1 MLVLVLSVIGE
12 FSYLAF
18 GLAVLIIRLLAAIR
32 LTGKANQIRSGSI
45 TKVGSTREGTETAGE
60 MTTTIVIALIA
71 LVGSAFSTIV
81 TVFGAPALQAR
92 HDARRVLDNYREPLL
107 AASYEL
113 QSRLY
118 NILQLKFVESYIS
131 NDTLGKR
138 SPAIESTLYVFAQYF
153 GWREIIR
160 QEVQYLRF
168 SKDRQTREID
178 HLLQTIGEAFL
189 SDKYGPQFMLWR
201 AEQRG
206 LGERMIVSADSKM
219 TCLGYASFIEN
230 RSTMEKWL
238 GPLERDLQNI
248 QDGGRKRLIELQ
260 HELLDLVRRL
270 DDKQKR
276 YPSELKK
283 V

>member
-1 MLVLVLSVIGE
+1 
-12 FSYLAF
+12 
-18 GLAVLIIRLLAAIR
+18 
-32 LTGKANQIRSGSI
+32 
-45 TKVGSTREGTETAGE
+45 

-81 TVFGAPALQAR
+81 TVFGVPALQAR

-118 NILQLKFVESYIS
+118 NVLQLKFVESYIS

-168 SKDRQTREID
+168 SKDRQSREID

-248 QDGGRKRLIELQ
+248 QAGGRKRLIELQ